1 MNTIP
6 MTIRISPEAKE
17 KLEKICKLEGRSHG
31 KQVEYLINQYK
42 FNDEKEGN
50 RV

>member
-17 KLEKICKLEGRSHG
+17 KLEKICKLEGRSQG
-31 KQVEYLINQYK
+31 KQIEYLISQYK
-42 FNDEKEGN
+42 FGNEKEGK
-50 RV
+50 